1 MSAATLTGYTAGF
14 SGIARL
20 MPDLPEIKAHCIVDS
35 HMHIQSNRCAPA
47 PLKLN
52 QLKRQDYFQV
62 IRHLLTVTVYSS
74 TGWGGGLGLGG
85 KSEDE
90 IGKKALEECKE
101 TYESISESTE
111 FARHSHVGKSDNG
124 SEKEKIF
131 TIMVA
136 QMMDMEY
143 AHLAGYD
150 GQKIYHEEDGE
161 CFYFKRKSGLAAES
175 QGKRKRA
182 RAKKFKTWYEQF
194 SITKQAILDNPWNLL
209 CMHKYEPRRWRVK
222 SGSELPSK
230 FDYGPWDYPF
240 EAVAIK
246 AKPGIFV
253 GFKVYPPLGFQP
265 LDPRLPHLWQY
276 SGSKEECFYGKCEK
290 EEIPVL
296 SHCSPGGMITHEI
309 IFYKEYHTQQQSL
322 YKFEQSS
329 GNSDP
334 DQNDEHV
341 YHSENKKAI
350 LEAEQWFYDN
360 HVHPAAW
367 RKVLEKF
374 PKLKLCLAHFGG
386 DLWKKYGS
394 KHEWMNETIRLLTEK
409 DESGNYR
416 FPNVYTDMACCDI
429 SIGTVRDALREVLL
443 RVPELKKRLLFGS
456 DWHMIMIVSPFD
468 NYDDFCEKWKQYL
481 DEIDNKLW
489 VRISLVNAFEFY
501 GLSDEKKLR
510 QINEGMLLN
519 KADTKKRID
528 GFDKILK
535 IQQEVENLKKAL
547 EQWDHY
553 E

>member
-1 MSAATLTGYTAGF
+1 MRTTIIGEYPAGF
-14 SGIARL
+14 CGKVRL

-35 HMHIQSNRCAPA
+35 HMHIQSNRCAPE

-52 QLKRQDYFQV
+52 QLKRQNYFQV
-62 IRHLLTVTVYSS
+62 VRHLLTVTIYSS

-85 KSEDE
+85 KSEDK
-90 IGKKALEECKE
+90 IGKKALEECDE
-101 TYESISESTE
+101 TYKKVSESTQ
-111 FARHSHVGKSDNG
+111 FARRSHIEKSDT
-124 SEKEKIF
+124 EKEKIF

-161 CFYFKRKSGLAAES
+161 CFYFKRKSGLAAEN

-182 RAKKFKTWYEQF
+182 KAKKLKTWYEQF
-194 SITKQAILDNPWNLL
+194 STTKQAILGNPWNLL
-209 CMHKYEPRRWRVK
+209 CMHKYEPRRWRMK
-222 SGSELPSK
+222 SGSHPPEK

-240 EAVAIK
+240 ESVATK

-276 SGSKEECFYGKCEK
+276 SGSKKECFYGKCEDAD
-290 EEIPVL
+290 IPIL

-309 IFYKEYHTQQQSL
+309 MYYKEFNTRQQSQ
-322 YKFEQSS
+322 YKLEQS
-329 GNSDP
+329 NNDSDSE
-334 DQNDEHV
+334 QNDEHV
-341 YHSENKKAI
+341 YHSDNKKAI
-350 LEAEQWFYDN
+350 LEAEQWFYEN

-394 KHEWMNETIRLLTEK
+394 NHEWMNETIRLLTEK

-416 FPNVYTDMACCDI
+416 FPNVYTDIACWDI
-429 SIGTVRDALREVLL
+429 SIGTVRDALREVLI

-468 NYDDFCEKWKQYL
+468 NYDDYCEKWKRYL
-481 DEIDNKLW
+481 DEIDINLW

-501 GLSDEKKLR
+501 GLSNTEK
-510 QINEGMLLN
+510 LLQMN
-519 KADTKKRID
+519 AGLKKGI
-528 GFDKILK
+528 GKVSKTFDNNYKKILE
-535 IQQEVENLKKAL
+535 IQKEVDNLKKAL
-547 EQWDHY
+547 EQWDQH